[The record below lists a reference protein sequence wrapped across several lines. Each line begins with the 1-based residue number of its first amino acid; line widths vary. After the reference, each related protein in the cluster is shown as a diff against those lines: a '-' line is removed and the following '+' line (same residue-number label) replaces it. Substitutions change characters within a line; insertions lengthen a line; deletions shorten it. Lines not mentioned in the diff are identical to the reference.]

1 MAYSSVAIIALVV
14 LFITNYDL
22 LFKRRASDKIPA
34 RRHYRFFLISVGFFY
49 ICDLIWGLFDT
60 YNVHFGDYAITVF
73 FFALMSL
80 SVCLWSFYVV
90 AYLGRRKFFSLFL
103 KIIGLV
109 LLASGIVLITINFFQ
124 PIMFRF
130 VNKTVDGVPVRAYEA
145 LAFRTVYY
153 IAQGVMFLLTSIYAF
168 VFAYFNRKETKARTK
183 HIAIGI
189 FGLEMTVFITMQII
203 FPSAP
208 IYSFGYL
215 LGLLVINTFV
225 VTEQKKEYRVA
236 LAEGLDREKKAQEEL
251 GETKQMAYVDSLT
264 GAKSMHAY
272 VELEESIDR
281 MIADETI
288 TDFAVVVLDLNDL
301 KFVNDKLGHDAGDQ
315 YLVDSVK
322 IIRHCFKDADLY
334 RFGGDEFALLLKDAN
349 LKNCHEKID
358 AFNRMIEK
366 NFETGEPII
375 SVGLSIF
382 RPGQD
387 NTYRSVFKRADER
400 MYIRKKQ
407 LKEIGR
413 VNVSKSQK
421 TKLNPEEYEEYMK
434 AELQKNREESLNR
447 SSPRFAFYKLF
458 YRNEDYSLMDMLNN
472 STCDEIVEINLK
484 EDTFNQRFHVDG
496 KYFTPTISNVSF
508 VDLFDF
514 TSKHI
519 VHPDDRE
526 IYIKF
531 MNPEG
536 LLDRL
541 RNSEIPYFDCEQFRY
556 KLQDGSY
563 RYVEQCL
570 ITGLENGIPDG
581 VIRLYVFDVQNYKA
595 RQIGVAGNEKNII
608 SVGRDSVT
616 SLLREKEF
624 LVKAETM
631 ITDQPDV
638 NWCLA
643 SIDIK
648 HFRFFDEWY
657 GRDSGD
663 LLLAKIG
670 VALAESEAEFNA
682 VSGYFGKD
690 DFAMLMPYDEAI
702 IKTIY
707 DRIKEMIMTFGST
720 AGFTPAFGIAMVEKG
735 ASLVDIFD
743 RATIASAKA
752 KSDISNRICVYTPEM
767 QFLAQKEYRL
777 LSEYAQALKDDEIT
791 FYLQP
796 QCRISSSKIVGVE
809 ALARWIKKD
818 GTIVSPGEFI
828 PVLEKYGFIPDLD
841 IYLWDKACAELSRWI
856 KEGHFAVPVS
866 FNVARADLFAI
877 DVADHFIKLAEKYNI
892 PHNLI
897 KIEITESSY
906 VEASDLVD
914 GVVRRLHDNGFMVL
928 MDDFGS
934 GYSSLN
940 MLSNLKI
947 DVIKLD
953 AHFLHME
960 GEDYEKAIHILESVV
975 NMAKT
980 IGLPI
985 IVEGVEKK
993 DQVDFIESLGCR
1005 YIQGYYFYKPMPFSE
1020 LEKLVTNAD
1029 NVDPRGFVVKLNEQ
1043 VRIREFLDKNIYSDS
1058 MLNNIIGPVAFYSWT
1073 GEKTDIVRFNEQFY
1087 KAVHVPDFA
1096 ERLENIERFI
1106 HAEDGPKMHNAFKKA
1121 IENKLNGATE
1131 ILRFY
1136 TPDGTVL
1143 SFSMHFYYMGKKEGG
1158 ESFYGAAQNVTE
1170 LSDLKE
1176 EKRLMAS
1183 YSKEGLAFIRKV
1195 DNQYIYSVMS
1205 SGLSDVFDITPSELE
1220 REINDREFARKR
1232 VVNRKKYDAFTKSF
1246 LEYTKEKKNFEASF
1260 EVYDCNRQPLT
1271 LHLSFTCVDGL
1282 SNNIEYILRTTFV
1295 G

>member
-1 MAYSSVAIIALVV
+1 MAYSSVSIIALVV

-22 LFKRRASDKIPA
+22 LFRRRTADKIPA
-34 RRHYRFFLISVGFFY
+34 RRYYRFFLISVGFFY
-49 ICDLIWGLFDT
+49 ISDALWGLFDT
-60 YNVHFGDYAITVF
+60 YKIHVADYAITVSF
-73 FFALMSL
+73 FVIMSI

-90 AYLGRRKFFSLFL
+90 AYLGHRKFFSLFL
-103 KIIGLV
+103 KIVGLV
-109 LLASGIVLITINFFQ
+109 LFTSGLVLIIVNFFQ

-130 VNKTVDGVPVRAYEA
+130 VEATVDGVTTRQYKSLV
-145 LAFRTVYY
+145 FRIVYFV
-153 IAQGVMFLLTSIYAF
+153 AQGVMFFLTSIYAF
-168 VFAYFNRKETKARTK
+168 IFASLNKDTKEKRK
-183 HIAIGI
+183 HIVIGL
-189 FGLEMTVFITMQII
+189 FGFEMTFFIAMQILY
-203 FPSAP
+203 PNAP

-215 LGLLVINTFV
+215 LGLLIVNTFV
-225 VTEQKKEYRVA
+225 VVEQKKEYRVA
-236 LAEGLDREKKAQEEL
+236 IAEGLDREKKAQEEL
-251 GETKQMAYVDSLT
+251 GETRQMAYIDSLT
-264 GAKSMHAY
+264 GAKSVHAY
-272 VELEESIDR
+272 VEMEEDIDR
-281 MIADETI
+281 KIANNTI
-288 TDFAVVVLDLNDL
+288 YDFAVVVLDLNDL
-301 KFVNDKLGHDAGDQ
+301 KYVNDKLGHDVGDQ
-315 YLVDSVK
+315 YLIDSVK
-322 IIRHCFKDADLY
+322 LIRNAFPKSDLY
-334 RFGGDEFALLLKDAN
+334 RFGGDEFALVVKGEEYKKRYDLLN
-349 LKNCHEKID
+349 
-358 AFNRMIEK
+358 AFNKMIEH

-375 SVGLSIF
+375 STGTSNY
-382 RPGQD
+382 RPGHD

-400 MYIRKKQ
+400 MYVRKKQ
-407 LKEIGR
+407 LKEMGR
-413 VNVSKSQK
+413 VDITKSQK
-421 TKLNPEEYEEYMK
+421 AKLDPQAFEEYMK
-434 AELQKNREESLNR
+434 AELLRNRELAKKKNN
-447 SSPRFAFYKLF
+447 PRLGFYKLF
-458 YRNEDYSLMDMLNN
+458 YHNEDYSLIDMLNN
-472 STCDEIVEINLK
+472 SSCDELIEINLK
-484 EDTFNQRFHVDG
+484 EDKYHQLFHVDG
-496 KYFTPTISNVSF
+496 KYFVPTITDVSF
-508 VDLFDF
+508 DNLFDF
-514 TSKHI
+514 VAEHI
-519 VHPDDRE
+519 IHPDDKE
-526 IYIKF
+526 IYQAF
-531 MNPEG
+531 MKKEG
-536 LLDRL
+536 LIDRL
-541 RNSEIPYFDCEQFRY
+541 RNSEIPNFDCEQFRY

-563 RYVEQCL
+563 RYVEQCM

-581 VIRLYVFDVQNYKA
+581 FIRVYVFDVENYKA
-595 RQIGVAGNEKNII
+595 RQRGSVGYEKNV
-608 SVGRDSVT
+608 STERDSVT
-616 SLLREKEF
+616 SLLHEKEF
-624 LVKAETM
+624 IIKAQE
-631 ITDQPDV
+631 IILSNPSI
-638 NWCLA
+638 NWCLM

-648 HFRFFDEWY
+648 HFRFFDEWF
-657 GRDSGD
+657 GRDAGD

-670 VALAESEAEFNA
+670 VTLAECETEFNA
-682 VSGYFGKD
+682 LSGYFGKD
-690 DFAMLMPYDEAI
+690 DFAMLAPYSEKT

-707 DRIKEMIMTFGST
+707 DRIKDKILTFGST

-735 ASLVDIFD
+735 VSLVDIFD

-752 KSDISNRICVYTPEM
+752 KSDISNRICLYTPEM

-856 KEGHFAVPVS
+856 KEGHHAVPIS

-877 DVADHFIKLAEKYNI
+877 DVADHFIRLADKYEI

-914 GVVRRLHDNGFMVL
+914 KVVKRLHEHGFTVL

-947 DVIKLD
+947 DAIKLD

-1005 YIQGYYFYKPMPFSE
+1005 YIQGYYFYKPMPYAE
-1020 LEKLVTNAD
+1020 LEKIVVNED
-1029 NVDPRGFVVKLNEQ
+1029 KVDTRGFVVKLNEQ

-1058 MLNNIIGPVAFYSWT
+1058 MLNNIIGPVAFYSFAD
-1073 GEKTDIVRFNEQFY
+1073 GKTDIVRFNEQFY
-1087 KAVHVPDFA
+1087 KAVHVPEFA
-1096 ERLENIERFI
+1096 DRLENIERFI
-1106 HAEDGPKMHNAFKKA
+1106 HVDDGPKMHAAFKNA
-1121 IENKLNGATE
+1121 MENKLNGATE

-1176 EKRLMAS
+1176 EKRLVAN

-1195 DNQYIYSVMS
+1195 NDQYIYSVVS
-1205 SGLSDVFDITPSELE
+1205 RGLSDVFDITPLELE
-1220 REINDREFARKR
+1220 KEINNQEFARKR
-1232 VVNRKKYDAFTKSF
+1232 VVNRKKYDMFKKAFQA
-1246 LEYTKEKKNFEASF
+1246 YTKEKKNFEARI
-1260 EVYDCNRQPLT
+1260 EVYDSNRQPLT
-1271 LHLSFTCVDGL
+1271 VVLSFTCVDDL
-1282 SNNIEYILRTTFV
+1282 SNNIEYILRTSFI